1 MPTDPSDAPHG
12 GAQSATQAERRG
24 ELTRLLE
31 ARAAGDGEA
40 GQALLSL
47 VYDDLRNLAARHLS
61 RERPDH
67 TLQPTALLHEAWMRL
82 EGREGLA
89 FPTRA
94 HYLALASQ
102 VMRALLV
109 DHARRKNSK
118 KRGGEFERITLSEQM
133 TTDTPDALDLI
144 ALDDAL
150 EELAALDAGLARL
163 VELRFFGGLTVEETA
178 ELLELSKRA
187 VERRYSTASAWL
199 RRALE

>member
-1 MPTDPSDAPHG
+1 MTELLRRYCGQGVGVDDAVLEQVYSDLHEIAK
-12 GAQSATQAERRG
+12 
-24 ELTRLLE
+24 
-31 ARAAGDGEA
+31 
-40 GQALLSL
+40 
-47 VYDDLRNLAARHLS
+47 RHLA
-61 RERPDH
+61 RERADH
-67 TLQPTALLHEAWMRL
+67 TLQPTALVHEAWLRL
-82 EGREGLA
+82 QGREGLA

-118 KRGGEFERITLSEQM
+118 KRGGEFEQITLSEPM

-144 ALDDAL
+144 ALDAAL
-150 EELAALDAGLARL
+150 EELAELDAGLARI

-178 ELLELSKRA
+178 EVLELSKRA

-199 RRALE
+199 RRALK